1 MKKKVLIVCGTGI
14 ATSTVV
20 NEKIKNLAKKA
31 GVKVDINQAKVT
43 EAKRE
48 IENSNYDFLVTTT
61 AFSYKV
67 DLPVINATAMISG
80 IGEEEVEEKIIAKLK
95 E

>member
-31 GVKVDINQAKVT
+31 GVKVD
-43 EAKRE
+43 
-48 IENSNYDFLVTTT
+48 
-61 AFSYKV
+61 
-67 DLPVINATAMISG
+67 
-80 IGEEEVEEKIIAKLK
+80 
-95 E
+95 